1 MFITCKF
8 RPDDKRAYTYTW
20 DGEPLAKGDM
30 VKVADARSDG
40 WKAVIVEDV
49 DVPEPPFACKPI
61 LGRYE
66 PDEVL
71 EAPANETIGA
81 LTSGADPLSDPVA
94 F

>member
-8 RPDDKRAYTYTW
+8 RPDDKHAYTYAW

-40 WKAVIVEDV
+40 WKAVIVEEV

-66 PDEVL
+66 PDNLDDGDDRDL
-71 EAPANETIGA
+71 EASLG
-81 LTSGADPLSDPVA
+81 DPLNSPLA